1 MTMPDYKDID
11 LTLIETNARKLRAEY
26 LAGFFKRRSR

>member
-1 MTMPDYKDID
+1 MSHDTHID
-11 LTLIETNARKLRAEY
+11 LDAIDLKARQLRAHY